1 MKKVVLIL
9 KLIMKLFFS
18 GINSI
23 PNISGIYNLRSINAV
38 SGNGQKIII
47 IIWISVEYNFVN
59 TFILILFSQ
68 IYIWSHNIL
77 RYTAGVS
84 SSPLLYQW
92 LTNARTTF
100 RTFTFLHSL
109 ILTTFVKCLHLGGD
123 SSQTPVPSVL
133 LPLVNQLSPSF
144 SLPGILRVSIPLP
157 WFPSPFLLLSRCH

>member
-1 MKKVVLIL
+1 MVLTVYPIYQVFTICVVSMLYL
-9 KLIMKLFFS
+9 AMVK
-18 GINSI
+18 N
-23 PNISGIYNLRSINAV
+23 
-38 SGNGQKIII
+38 II

-59 TFILILFSQ
+59 TFILILISQ

-92 LTNARTTF
+92 LTDARTTF

-109 ILTTFVKCLHLGGD
+109 ILTTFVKCLHLGRD

-144 SLPGILRVSIPLP
+144 SLPDILRVSIPLP